1 MALKKH
7 EQTAL
12 TMIETTAKM
21 LKGVG
26 NEEEMITKIIQPQI
40 DSFEAETGLKLKFNF
55 DSEGDLIETINL
67 KGDYVRM
74 RKSGDF
80 MVARCKI
87 LSVPIEIKTFKPDE
101 FSHKNNAIVEAL
113 QEMIKIVQ
121 DSAELNTF
129 TENADLSRFPWE
141 AISGEELS
149 TDDDAIADIITD
161 ETIASDIVTE
171 GTAALEG
178 DNVQVNEPLAEIAS
192 EQQQTAQTEDS
203 NSPADAL
210 EAPADKVGSL
220 L

>member
-7 EQTAL
+7 EQIAL

-26 NEEEMITKIIQPQI
+26 NEEVMITTIIQPQI
-40 DSFEAETGLKLKFNF
+40 DSFEKETGLKLKFNF
-55 DSEGDLIETINL
+55 NSEGDLIETINL

-101 FSHKNNAIVEAL
+101 FSHSNSAIVEAL
-113 QEMIKIVQ
+113 QETIKIIQ
-121 DSAELNTF
+121 HSTELNSYSD
-129 TENADLSRFPWE
+129 NIDLSRFPWE
-141 AISGEELS
+141 VISGEELS

-161 ETIASDIVTE
+161 DTIASDIVTE
-171 GTAALEG
+171 GTAALKG

-192 EQQQTAQTEDS
+192 EQQQAAQTEDS
-203 NSPADAL
+203 NSPVDAL
-210 EAPADKVGSL
+210 EAPAEQTGSL
-220 L
+220 I